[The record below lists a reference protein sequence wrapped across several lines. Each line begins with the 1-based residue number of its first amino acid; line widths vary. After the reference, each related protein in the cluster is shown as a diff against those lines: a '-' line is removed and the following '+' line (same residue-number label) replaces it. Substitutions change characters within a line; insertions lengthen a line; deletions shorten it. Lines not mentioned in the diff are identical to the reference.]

1 MIKQKADEFAQKIRS
16 EADFKQMAVDYSSDD
31 KKIYYQNND
40 LSLRQDLRKSDLPE
54 YLQSVLFDQALPI
67 NSVKVVEGD
76 SSIDVVMLVAREQP
90 VYRQASISTVYLDAR
105 ETDTDNLNNR
115 KNEYM

>member
-1 MIKQKADEFAQKIRS
+1 M
-16 EADFKQMAVDYSSDD
+16 
-31 KKIYYQNND
+31 
-40 LSLRQDLRKSDLPE
+40 
-54 YLQSVLFDQALPI
+54 QSVLFDQALPI

-105 ETDTDNLNNR
+105 ETDTDNLTTEKMNTCKEFADNLLQDFMNNTDR
-115 KNEYM
+115 KSVV